1 MPASSEYGVSAS
13 EPERR
18 LRELM
23 LRGLA
28 GDAQAQRQLLCEL
41 AVLLQRFHR
50 RRLGTVADVDD
61 LVQETLIAM
70 HTRRDTYDPS
80 QPFTAWVYSITRYKL
95 IDQLRRRR
103 LRVTTSL
110 DDCAELFA
118 EDVVEQATV
127 ARDVDQLLTELP
139 PRQREAIQ
147 LTRLEGWSMEEAA
160 AKTGQTIAAIKVN
173 VHRGLKRLMSLQ
185 RED

>member
-1 MPASSEYGVSAS
+1 MTGAGVS
-13 EPERR
+13 EPEAR

-23 LRGLA
+23 LQGLA
-28 GDAQAQRQLLCEL
+28 GDAEAQRQLLSEL

-50 RRLGTVADVDD
+50 RRLGSVADVDD

-95 IDQLRRRR
+95 IDHFRRRR
-103 LRVTTSL
+103 LRVAARL
-110 DDCAELFA
+110 DDCTELFSQ
-118 EDVVEQATV
+118 DVVEQAAV
-127 ARDVDQLLTELP
+127 ARDVEQLLTELP
-139 PRQREAIQ
+139 QRQREAIQ
-147 LTRLEGWSMEEAA
+147 LTRIEGWSVEEAA
-160 AKTGQTIAAIKVN
+160 ARTGQTIAAIKVN
-173 VHRGLKRLMSLQ
+173 VHRGLKRLMSRQ